1 MCLRKI
7 GYIPFC
13 CTSLYLSYIFII
25 SHDFQSSFSCESC
38 RNLSIWESQTYLFSL
53 LFHSHHS
60 QIIERRS
67 ILSKFSLPLSVET
80 LQKSCLLQHI
90 FLVAFAQKKKK
101 KSHCRYPIVT
111 FSKKAKI
118 LFSSLYFHL
127 IPTFVSTFYFTSFSP

>member
-13 CTSLYLSYIFII
+13 CTSLYLSYIFVI
-25 SHDFQSSFSCESC
+25 SHEFQSSFSCESC
-38 RNLSIWESQTYLFSL
+38 RNLSIWKSQTYLFSL

-80 LQKSCLLQHI
+80 LKKSCLWQHI
-90 FLVAFAQKKKK
+90 FLVAFAKKKG
-101 KSHCRYPIVT
+101 HYRVPIVA

-127 IPTFVSTFYFTSFSP
+127 IPTFVSTFYFTSVSP